1 MGYRLA
7 QDIIVLPV
15 EIISVNR
22 TIQLI
27 RGIADIV
34 IPAIHISLRTW
45 SVLINGLLVYV
56 IYVELNAAMT

>member
-34 IPAIHISLRTW
+34 IPAINIFLRTW